1 MIFILIL
8 FRTQYSTPTVKLYFR
23 HFITNQRDRAD
34 NINVRA
40 MTLIRV
46 GSIYTETIMFE
57 MYWYKNIFK

>member
-1 MIFILIL
+1 MIFILSL
-8 FRTQYSTPTVKLYFR
+8 FRTEYSNAIEELLTR